1 MRKITKIK
9 RSIRAISPVISVLLM
24 IAIAVVASLVVYAWV
39 MGYIGG
45 KTTQT
50 GNAIQIQSQSY
61 TSSGNLTLYVQ
72 NTGQGLV
79 HLKQDGSVYV
89 NDVLHQITQSPAILG
104 SNDMTLTPGQ
114 LIPINVGQ
122 TVQLVI
128 DCPYHSGDRIKVV
141 TIEGTFMQTS
151 GTGTSGGSSGTGG
164 SGGSTTQS
172 PVASFTF
179 TPTAPNVGVSVT
191 FTDTSTAG
199 SGTINQWS
207 WSFGDGVTS
216 TAQNPTH
223 SYSTSGQETVSLTV
237 TDSNSKTSTT
247 TQTVQVNSVTPTPTP
262 TTPPGNQFQV
272 TFAASPSG
280 SGNVNPT
287 GTQTYTASASVPI
300 TATATNGYTFSSWT
314 FSGSI
319 QITNPVATSTTAQ
332 INGAGSITANFISST
347 SQKLVFTA
355 GASQTLLVGQPSS
368 VITVQRQT
376 ASGTAITSGTTTVT
390 LTATSGAF
398 YSDAFCTTQISS
410 VSISSGSTASF
421 YYEAS
426 ATGTPTLTASATNYA
441 SVSTTFTIN
450 TGTPT
455 VVLNSSF
462 DGSGTSWQNGWDNWA
477 NPPWNVATD
486 YYYSAPQSIKSTQSN
501 EGPFSCNPID
511 ATGAKYITV
520 TFEFMIYQ
528 TQSTQFQIR
537 YSGVVTNTYN
547 NNNFIL
553 LASLGDTTA
562 YPASVWHQYT
572 VTIADTSAFT
582 TDFRIS
588 FLSQTLNS
596 RAAIWV
602 DNVVITVNK

>member
-1 MRKITKIK
+1 
-9 RSIRAISPVISVLLM
+9 
-24 IAIAVVASLVVYAWV
+24 
-39 MGYIGG
+39 
-45 KTTQT
+45 
-50 GNAIQIQSQSY
+50 
-61 TSSGNLTLYVQ
+61 
-72 NTGQGLV
+72 
-79 HLKQDGSVYV
+79 
-89 NDVLHQITQSPAILG
+89 
-104 SNDMTLTPGQ
+104 MTLTPGQ

-172 PVASFTF
+172 PVASFTFTPTAPNVGVSVTFTDTSTAGSGTINQWSWSFGDGVTSTAQNPTHSYSTLGPETITLTVTDTNGKTSTVTHTLTVITVNDYAAPVASFTF

-486 YYYSAPQSIKSTQSN
+486 YYYSAPQSVKATSSN

-511 ATGAKYITV
+511 ATGTKYITV

-528 TQSTQFQIR
+528 TQPTNFQVR
-537 YSGVVTNTYN
+537 YGGTVTNNYN
-547 NNNFIL
+547 SVNWKTLGTNGAN
-553 LASLGDTTA
+553 LGDTSV
-562 YPASVWHQYT
+562 YSPMVWHQYT
-572 VTIADTSAFT
+572 VTIADTSVFT

-588 FLSQTLNS
+588 FLSQSLSS

-602 DNVVITVNK
+602 DNVVITVYK

>member
-1 MRKITKIK
+1 
-9 RSIRAISPVISVLLM
+9 
-24 IAIAVVASLVVYAWV
+24 
-39 MGYIGG
+39 
-45 KTTQT
+45 
-50 GNAIQIQSQSY
+50 
-61 TSSGNLTLYVQ
+61 
-72 NTGQGLV
+72 
-79 HLKQDGSVYV
+79 
-89 NDVLHQITQSPAILG
+89 
-104 SNDMTLTPGQ
+104 
-114 LIPINVGQ
+114 
-122 TVQLVI
+122 
-128 DCPYHSGDRIKVV
+128 
-141 TIEGTFMQTS
+141 
-151 GTGTSGGSSGTGG
+151 
-164 SGGSTTQS
+164 
-172 PVASFTF
+172 
-179 TPTAPNVGVSVT
+179 VGVSVT

-207 WSFGDGVTS
+207 WSFGDGGTS
-216 TAQNPTH
+216 TSQNPTH
-223 SYSTSGQETVSLTV
+223 SYSTSGQETISLTV

-247 TQTVQVNSVTPTPTP
+247 TQTVQVNSVTPTPTPTTSPTPTP

-355 GASQTLLVGQPSS
+355 GASQTLLVGQPSP

-398 YSDAFCTTQISS
+398 YSDAFCTTHISS

-441 SVSTTFTIN
+441 SASTTFTIN
-450 TGTPT
+450 TATPT
-455 VVLNSSF
+455 VMLNSNF
-462 DGSGTSWQNGWDNWA
+462 DGSGTSWQNGWNNWA

-486 YYYSAPQSIKSTQSN
+486 YYYSAPQSVKATSSN

-528 TQSTQFQIR
+528 TQPTNFQVR
-537 YSGVVTNTYN
+537 YGGTVTNNYN
-547 NNNFIL
+547 SVNWKTLGTNGAN
-553 LASLGDTTA
+553 LGDTSV
-562 YPASVWHQYT
+562 YSPMVWHQYT
-572 VTIADTSAFT
+572 VTIADTSVFT

-588 FLSQTLNS
+588 FLSQSLSS

-602 DNVVITVNK
+602 DNVVITVYK